1 MRIKLINSFELKFL
15 PVRITTGLGTEY
27 RENETE
33 KEGQK
38 SQTNDR
44 HNSSF
49 TNVPFAGCSLSC

>member
-1 MRIKLINSFELKFL
+1 MRNTNITSFKHKL
-15 PVRITTGLGTEY
+15 PVGITTGLGTEY